1 MTPYALDVGY
11 ARKSVRTKPYIG
23 RVKMTPELPIN
34 IIIAGV
40 GGQGNVLASRIIAL
54 TAIKKGYD
62 AMVGET
68 FGAAQRGGSV
78 MSHIRIGNEEL
89 GPLIPRGEASIL
101 LGFEPIETLRV
112 GLRYLNPRS
121 RVIMNIRPV
130 YPVDVLTGLS
140 TYPKI
145 EYVIKEV
152 RKLCKK
158 LWTIDATDLA
168 KKAGN
173 ILSTNIV
180 MIGALAGSQLTPFS
194 SDDYL
199 EVILKQT
206 RRLKEA
212 NLRAFNYGLMAIKS

>member
-1 MTPYALDVGY
+1 M
-11 ARKSVRTKPYIG
+11 
-23 RVKMTPELPIN
+23 PELSIN

-54 TAIKKGYD
+54 TAVKKGYD
-62 AMVGET
+62 ATVGET

-78 MSHIRIGNEEL
+78 MSHIRIGKEEL
-89 GPLIPRGEASIL
+89 GPLIPSGEASIL

-112 GLRYLNPRS
+112 GLRYLNS
-121 RVIMNIRPV
+121 TSKVIMNIRPV

-145 EYVIKEV
+145 EYVIMEV

-168 KKAGN
+168 KKTGN
-173 ILSTNIV
+173 VLSTNVV
-180 MIGALAGSQLTPFS
+180 MIGALAGSQLTPFTS
-194 SDDYL
+194 YDYL
-199 EVILKQT
+199 EVIMKQT

-212 NLRAFNYGLMAIKS
+212 NLRAFNYGLVAIKSQLIDRSA